1 MISALRRVANAV
13 LFVVACLLAADTAN
27 AVFAAIVLP
36 PAAQDAEA
44 KDIEGVKAP
53 TWTDRQDI
61 LDRNVFASS
70 TIAPPVEVKSDIDA
84 ELEAT
89 QLPLTLLGTAASP
102 DPQLAW
108 AAIQERGTRSTLI
121 VGVGG
126 SIQEKATV
134 VRIQRQRVVLLED
147 GVHRELAFDE
157 NSTPQLA
164 MQNAVAA
171 GAPGARRAAMA
182 RAAERR
188 QTRLQRLSENS
199 FEMPPDE
206 VQAVMNNPAELLSQ
220 ARILPKYEEGQ
231 MRGVQIS
238 QIKPGSLYEQVGLK
252 EGDLISAIDGTPI
265 ENPQQIS
272 EFYTKFGAGTQI
284 SVSGTRSDGQPFT
297 TMLQAGSQ

>member
-36 PAAQDAEA
+36 PSAQDPESKAV
-44 KDIEGVKAP
+44 EGVTSP
-53 TWTDRQDI
+53 TWQDRQDI

-70 TIAPPVEVKSDIDA
+70 TLAPPPTGAVEP
-84 ELEAT
+84 ENLEAT

-102 DPQLAW
+102 DPRFAW
-108 AAIQERGTRSTLI
+108 AAIQERGTRSSLI

-134 VRIQRQRVVLLED
+134 VRIERQRVVLLED
-147 GVHRELAFDE
+147 GVHRELAFEETDM
-157 NSTPQLA
+157 TPKLA
-164 MQNAVAA
+164 MPALPP

-188 QTRLQRLSENS
+188 QTRLQRLSDNS
-199 FEMPPDE
+199 FEMPQED
-206 VQAVMNNPAELLSQ
+206 VQAAVNNPAELLSQ

-238 QIKPGSLYEQVGLK
+238 QIKPGSLYEQMGLQ
-252 EGDLISAIDGTPI
+252 EGDLVNVIDGTAI
-265 ENPQQIS
+265 ESPQQTA
-272 EFYTKFGAGTQI
+272 EFFQKFASGAPVT
-284 SVSGTRSDGQPFT
+284 VSGIRSDGQPFT
-297 TMLQAGSQ
+297 TTLQSGRQ

>member
-36 PAAQDAEA
+36 PSAQDPESKAV
-44 KDIEGVKAP
+44 EGVTSP
-53 TWTDRQDI
+53 TWQDRQDI

-70 TIAPPVEVKSDIDA
+70 TLAPPPTGAGEP
-84 ELEAT
+84 ENLEAT

-102 DPQLAW
+102 DPRFAW
-108 AAIQERGTRSTLI
+108 AAIQERGTRSSLI

-134 VRIQRQRVVLLED
+134 VRIERQRVVLLED
-147 GVHRELAFDE
+147 GVHRELAFEETDM
-157 NSTPQLA
+157 TPKLA
-164 MQNAVAA
+164 MPALPP

-188 QTRLQRLSENS
+188 QTRLQRLSDNS
-199 FEMPPDE
+199 FEMPQED
-206 VQAVMNNPAELLSQ
+206 VQAAVNNPAELLSQ

-238 QIKPGSLYEQVGLK
+238 QIKPGSLYEQMGLQ
-252 EGDLISAIDGTPI
+252 EGDLVNVIDGTAI
-265 ENPQQIS
+265 ESPQQTA
-272 EFYTKFGAGTQI
+272 EFFQKFASGAPVT
-284 SVSGTRSDGQPFT
+284 VSGIRSDGQPFT
-297 TMLQAGSQ
+297 TTLQSGRQ